1 MLKHVHARYYDK
13 NSVYQRVIH
22 EAQNQGVCWDCF
34 ILIQFNCIMN
44 QKHCWIRNQLAYSC
58 GGIYSEVTTAS
69 EDKWCSHPVVCVTSK
84 ANKISLQNRSVCSC
98 SKVLSA
104 IFMKP
109 TKDHK
114 NWLILCH
121 TNPPPPHLFWPFDS
135 HKWPRHN
142 FPLQYQYIRQISDR
156 NKEKHQ
162 IGNYK
167 LIQNKIL

>member
-22 EAQNQGVCWDCF
+22 EAQNQGVCWDSF

-58 GGIYSEVTTAS
+58 GGIYSEVTAAS

-121 TNPPPPHLFWPFDS
+121 TNHPPPHLFWPFDS

-167 LIQNKIL
+167 LIRNKIL